1 MKRIITLTYT
11 LFACQIHALVPNS
24 DELTQLHSVT
34 TSEMN
39 AITSAIKGSLVF
51 NTDDKEVYERN
62 ATNWKK
68 MTSSGNET
76 HIVSG
81 SCIDITGTGTSE
93 DPYVATRSTPG
104 KSQAKA
110 AESCKV
116 LYDTGCAMTSGTY
129 WINPDGGSTANAF
142 EVYCDMITE
151 GGGWTKVAYASDLP
165 HQNRWTDGDAQRWL
179 PSNFTFVFSGLQID
193 DIRSVSTEARQRY
206 EGSCQGVLHYLY
218 QENTTYNSAFGFR
231 FHHGDETVTGKQ
243 HYSATD
249 ILVTSDGCKA
259 NSSTIDSSIFEI
271 RDMRLPIINVR
282 SNDSGNSSEK
292 FGSPLTN
299 NPVWFR

>member
-1 MKRIITLTYT
+1 MKRIIILTYT
-11 LFACQIHALVPNS
+11 LFACQIHALVPSS

-62 ATNWKK
+62 ATDWKR
-68 MTSSGNET
+68 MMSNGSET

-81 SCIDITGTGTSE
+81 SCIDITGTGTSSN
-93 DPYVATRSTPG
+93 PYVATRSTPG
-104 KSQAKA
+104 KSKSTAG
-110 AESCKV
+110 ESCKA

-129 WINPDGGSTANAF
+129 WINPTGGSTANAYQA
-142 EVYCDMITE
+142 YCDMVTE
-151 GGGWTKVAYASDLP
+151 GGGWTKVAYTSDLP
-165 HQNRWTDGDAQRWL
+165 HQNRWTSGDGKRWL
-179 PSNFTFVFSGLQID
+179 PNNFTFVYSGVQID
-193 DIRSVSTEARQRY
+193 DIRAVSTEARQHY
-206 EGSCQGVLHYLY
+206 EGSCQGVIHYSSGTSY
-218 QENTTYNSAFGFR
+218 SSAFGFR
-231 FHHGDETVTGKQ
+231 FHHGDETTAGNQ
-243 HYSATD
+243 HYSSTN
-249 ILVTSDGCKA
+249 ILVTSDGCAK
-259 NSSTIDSSIFEI
+259 NDGTMRSTIFEI

-282 SNDSGNSSEK
+282 SNDSGDAGEK